1 MEKGKDE
8 GVKFNKQ
15 QTEAIEHKDGPLLI
29 VAGAGTGKTAVL
41 TKKIAH
47 LIMDE
52 GVQAHEILALT
63 FTEKA
68 AQEMEERV
76 DIMLPFGYYDL
87 WISTFHS
94 FCEKILKEYGL
105 AIGLP
110 TNFKLLD
117 ETGGWILVR
126 KNFDK
131 FDFLKYFKP
140 LGNSTKFIHAL
151 LDHFKKLKNEDIRP
165 EDYLK
170 YADSLRAN
178 LDDAPAISRS
188 LKGKEK
194 MEVLLEQ
201 EESGKIKEVAEAY
214 HLYQKLLL
222 DNNALDFGDLLSYT
236 LKLFRE
242 RPLILE
248 KYREQFKYILVD
260 EFQDTNWVQYELLK
274 VLAGPKNNITVCAD
288 DDQCLPGEM
297 LIEKWKDGEIE
308 EKKIK
313 DIRKGDFLLTG
324 IGRGHLGHSK
334 VSNIFKNKKKTEFI
348 TVTTKSGKKLTV
360 TDNHKMFSMTP
371 PTYKKGRHYV
381 YLMFRDDIGWRI
393 GKTDDLV
400 SRLRL
405 ERSADKIIALR
416 AFGSD
421 KEARYQETLWSLK
434 YGIPTGCFCERKG
447 IVIKNDLLVS
457 LYKEID
463 VGKNVLKLADDLNID
478 LRYCHHCLD
487 GVNRGKKE
495 RIKINILMCS
505 RNYRSKEAVK
515 KGSMVL
521 KNPLIQHTLR
531 IETSSKAVIEKIEKA
546 GFFMSKAKKGKR
558 FLMARE
564 DIKELERTAQKI
576 QKITGGFIEAKFY
589 VGVGLD
595 TKTKIRHNHPAL
607 IIPAKNLVP
616 GHYLPVRRGNTIIYD
631 EITNIEK
638 EIKNDYVYDLEVEK
652 THNFLSQGIVV
663 HNSIFSFQGA
673 SFNNVLQFKKDFP
686 GSEDVVLIKN
696 YRSPQNI
703 LDLAYNFIQLN
714 NPNRLEYQLN
724 EVQEVRARAKEKG
737 LNLAD
742 FKKID
747 KRLKSTLKDQG
758 MIEHVVFENG
768 QEEVAGVIDRIRKIK
783 EADKTAIF
791 SDFAILART
800 NEIANSFARGLERS
814 GMPYQFLASKGL
826 YLKPMVMGLI
836 SYLRILVDLYDS
848 ANFYHVLTTPIFG
861 LDASDISKISQ
872 YGHQKTLSTFEALEQ
887 RALIKDI
894 SPDTVSKLNALLP
907 KIKRHA
913 ALAKEKSVSELFVSI
928 LHDLGFVKYFSQESE
943 ASFLDGELASQFYG
957 KLKDFEDNNVDT
969 KLFSFLEEFR
979 MEMESGSE
987 GSLRSGMEDSPESI
1001 KIMTMHSAK
1010 GLEFRYV
1017 FLVNMADRRF
1027 PNVGRSDPISIPEP
1041 LIKEVLP
1048 EGDFHLQEERRL
1060 FYVGITRAKVALFL
1074 TWSKDYGGK
1083 SLKKPSRFLLEAGII
1098 KNRDDFTKTD
1108 PKKFNFVFQKENIA
1122 RPGSKVDLKSN
1133 FPSYFSFTQLS
1144 TFDKCPLQYKFGY
1157 LLKITSR
1164 GKPALSFGKTVHN
1177 TLYRFVGL
1185 ACKAGKSSQM
1195 DIFGGKGPGGK
1206 GKDLGYEDLI
1216 KIYKEEWIDEWYE
1229 DQTQKKE
1236 YFKQGE
1242 KSLKS
1247 FLDNFTAAKPQILFL
1262 NGNPA
1267 LEQDFRLKFGE
1278 DTFIGKI
1285 DRIDKD
1291 AQGALEIFDYKT
1303 GKPHTGSMAFSDKFQ
1318 LLTYQLALRE
1328 VFKLSAEKLTYHYL
1342 NDGSMVSFVPKEED
1356 VEKTEQEISKRITAI
1371 KQSDFPPA
1379 PGMPQCN
1386 YCDFKDIC
1394 QYRKIS

>member
-15 QTEAIEHKDGPLLI
+15 QAEAIEHKDGPLLI

-170 YADSLRAN
+170 YADSLKAN

-194 MEVLLEQ
+194 MDVLLEQ
-201 EESGKIKEVAEAY
+201 EESGKIKEIAEAY

-274 VLAGPKNNITVCAD
+274 VLAAPKNNITVCAD
-288 DDQCLPGEM
+288 DDQ
-297 LIEKWKDGEIE
+297 
-308 EKKIK
+308 
-313 DIRKGDFLLTG
+313 
-324 IGRGHLGHSK
+324 
-334 VSNIFKNKKKTEFI
+334 
-348 TVTTKSGKKLTV
+348 
-360 TDNHKMFSMTP
+360 
-371 PTYKKGRHYV
+371 
-381 YLMFRDDIGWRI
+381 
-393 GKTDDLV
+393 
-400 SRLRL
+400 
-405 ERSADKIIALR
+405 
-416 AFGSD
+416 
-421 KEARYQETLWSLK
+421 
-434 YGIPTGCFCERKG
+434 
-447 IVIKNDLLVS
+447 
-457 LYKEID
+457 
-463 VGKNVLKLADDLNID
+463 
-478 LRYCHHCLD
+478 
-487 GVNRGKKE
+487 
-495 RIKINILMCS
+495 
-505 RNYRSKEAVK
+505 
-515 KGSMVL
+515 
-521 KNPLIQHTLR
+521 
-531 IETSSKAVIEKIEKA
+531 
-546 GFFMSKAKKGKR
+546 
-558 FLMARE
+558 
-564 DIKELERTAQKI
+564 
-576 QKITGGFIEAKFY
+576 
-589 VGVGLD
+589 
-595 TKTKIRHNHPAL
+595 
-607 IIPAKNLVP
+607 
-616 GHYLPVRRGNTIIYD
+616 
-631 EITNIEK
+631 
-638 EIKNDYVYDLEVEK
+638 
-652 THNFLSQGIVV
+652 
-663 HNSIFSFQGA
+663 SIFSFQGA

-724 EVQEVRARAKEKG
+724 EVQEVRVRAKEKG
-737 LNLAD
+737 VNLAN

-800 NEIANSFARGLERS
+800 NEIANSFSRGLERS

-1098 KNRDDFTKTD
+1098 KNRDDFAKTD

-1122 RPGSKVDLKSN
+1122 RPGSKVDLRSN

-1185 ACKAGKSSQM
+1185 ACKVGKSSQM
-1195 DIFGGKGPGGK
+1195 DLFGGKGPGGK
-1206 GKDLGYEDLI
+1206 GKKLGYEDLI

-1342 NDGSMVSFVPKEED
+1342 NDGSMVSFMPKDEE
-1356 VEKTEQEISKRITAI
+1356 VEKTEQEIAKRIAAI